1 MANFVSVKF
10 GYIGEYTRQEIR
22 ELLEEIW
29 NGTSINDISLD
40 KFSQT
45 ISKDKKNAG
54 KELRLILNK
63 GYGKIFKDAVKN
75 DERFILT

>member
-1 MANFVSVKF
+1 MTICSILQVFHA
-10 GYIGEYTRQEIR
+10 
-22 ELLEEIW
+22 LLCPQ
-29 NGTSINDISLD
+29 GMGV
-40 KFSQT
+40 
-45 ISKDKKNAG
+45 SKDKKNAG